1 MVNRTRREARADW
14 RYVRRNFRPTAADIY
29 GGLLMVVALA
39 LIFFIAHG

>member
-14 RYVRRNFRPTAADIY
+14 RYVHRNFRPTAADIY

-39 LIFFIAHG
+39 LIFFIASI